1 MKIFLIVDDNEEF
14 LEFLSSIL
22 QRQFKIYKA
31 TGVQD
36 AVKLLESITVDAI
49 CSDYNMRDGTGL
61 ELLKMLR
68 QQDVKIPFMLMS
80 ASDDRYLANKVQ
92 SWGALFCCKTDHAFL
107 SKITEMV

>member
-1 MKIFLIVDDNEEF
+1 MKTFLIVDDNEEF
-14 LEFLSSIL
+14 LELLSSIL
-22 QRQFKIYKA
+22 QRQFKIYRV

-61 ELLKMLR
+61 DLLKMLR
-68 QQDVKIPFMLMS
+68 QQDIKIPFMLMS

-92 SWGALFCCKTDHAFL
+92 SWGASFCGKTSYELIDQIKAL
-107 SKITEMV
+107 